1 MRKKLY
7 RYSIAGLF
15 TLVGIGAGHSTV
27 RASDLEPTELDRTR
41 TGSDA
46 TPACSKA
53 TNETSEAD
61 GATASAEPNP
71 YYCIC
76 CDATGNGSC
85 CAKC

>member
-27 RASDLEPTELDRTR
+27 RASDLEPTELDAKPRCSRTAN
-41 TGSDA
+41 A
-46 TPACSKA
+46 TDES
-53 TNETSEAD
+53 D
-61 GATASAEPNP
+61 GATARAEPNP